1 LHSFFQFF
9 ITKLIKEFFMSTRNN
24 WAIIATCLIGTTALF
39 WMPNPL
45 AEQNQA
51 PIDWQQELRQIDSEI
66 KQCEELRDRY
76 LAEARRAEDQG
87 MRWQFMQ
94 NQKQEAKRAF
104 QRAEDKKQAAQMLQ
118 TRIDSLNARRTQI
131 LQEHGRTT

>member
-1 LHSFFQFF
+1 
-9 ITKLIKEFFMSTRNN
+9 MSSRNH
-24 WAIIATCLIGTTALF
+24 WAIILTCLIGTTGLF
-39 WMPNPL
+39 WMPYPF
-45 AEQNQA
+45 AEENL
-51 PIDWQQELRQIDSEI
+51 IDWQVELRQIDAEI
-66 KQCEELRDRY
+66 KQSEEVRDRY

-118 TRIDSLNARRTQI
+118 ARIDSLKTRRAQI
-131 LQEHGRTT
+131 LQEHS